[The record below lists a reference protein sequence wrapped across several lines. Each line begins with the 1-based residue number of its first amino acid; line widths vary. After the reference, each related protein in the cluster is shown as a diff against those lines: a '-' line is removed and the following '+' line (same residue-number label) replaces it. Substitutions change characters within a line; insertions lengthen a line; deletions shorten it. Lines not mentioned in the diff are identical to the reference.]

1 MSDTFFENTLPN
13 VIELKN
19 IRQTYDGKRYVLDG
33 LDFVVPDKPNQGQF
47 VVLMGASGCGKST
60 LLRYICNLQ
69 KPTAGEVL
77 INGKPVSEET
87 RVSMVFQN
95 YSSLPWFSV
104 LENVALPLKFKGV
117 GKSEREEKA
126 MEMIKLV
133 GLDGHQDKY
142 AKMPALSG
150 GQLQRVAIARSLIA
164 NPEIIVMDEPFGA
177 LDINTRLQMQDMLE
191 DIWLKFHSTIIF
203 VTHDITEAV
212 YLGDDVY
219 IMAANPGRIAHKV
232 NVDLPFN
239 RSRESKRTPRFIEL
253 VNEIEDLMNTVS
265 MASAVANKE

>member
-1 MSDTFFENTLPN
+1 MSETFFEATLPN

-19 IRQTYDGKRYVLDG
+19 IRQTYDGKKFVFDG

-47 VVLMGASGCGKST
+47 VALMGASGCGKST

-69 KPTAGEVL
+69 KPTEGEVL
-77 INGKPVSEET
+77 INNKRVNEES
-87 RVSMVFQN
+87 RVSMVFQT

-117 GKSEREEKA
+117 GKAEREEKA

-133 GLDGHQDKY
+133 GLDGHQNKF
-142 AKMPALSG
+142 AQMPGLSG
-150 GQLQRVAIARSLIA
+150 GQLQRVAIARCLIA

-203 VTHDITEAV
+203 VTHDINEAV

-219 IMAANPGRIAHKV
+219 IMSANPGRIAHKV

-239 RSRESKRTPRFIEL
+239 RTRESKREKRFIEL
-253 VNEIEDLMNTVS
+253 VNEVEDLMNAVTVE
-265 MASAVANKE
+265 SAKK

>member
-1 MSDTFFENTLPN
+1 MSDTFFDSSLPN
-13 VIELKN
+13 IIELRG
-19 IRQTYDGKRYVLDG
+19 IRQTYDGKKYVLDG
-33 LDFVVPDKPNQGQF
+33 LDFVVPDKPDQGQF
-47 VVLMGASGCGKST
+47 IALMGASGCGKST

-69 KPTAGEVL
+69 QPTAGTVL
-77 INGKPVSEET
+77 VNGKPLDEKT

-104 LENVALPLKFKGV
+104 LDNVALPLKFKGV
-117 GKSEREEKA
+117 DKKEREEKA
-126 MEMIKLV
+126 MAMIQLV
-133 GLDGHQDKY
+133 GLDGHEKKY

-212 YLGDDVY
+212 YLGDEVY
-219 IMAANPGRIAHKV
+219 IMAANPGHIAHRV
-232 NVDLPFN
+232 SVDLPFN
-239 RSRESKRTPRFIEL
+239 RTRESKREKRFIEL
-253 VNEIEDLMNTVS
+253 VNEVEDLMNIVS
-265 MASAVANKE
+265 ATEQKV